1 MNNLTIKAKL
11 ILLSIIPL
19 IMLAYL
25 TTNAYIDATNYKVK
39 LENTTELVDFSKKIS
54 LLLHETQKERG
65 ASAGFVGSAGKKFQE
80 ILPKQRKLTDTRKAE
95 FLTYITSMDLSKYS
109 KELSTDISKSKDF
122 LSKLE
127 SKRSKISNL
136 TIALKDTVGYYTSM
150 NASLLKIVSNVTKV
164 SPTNKITQQ
173 LVAYT
178 SFLKSKERAGIERAV
193 LSGVFAKDSFPEGF
207 YKKFIT
213 LVAQQDA
220 FMNGFLS
227 IAPADLVKSY
237 HQKMSA
243 PSVEKV
249 NKMRAVA
256 SLKAVEGGFGIDSVV
271 WFKTITKKINI
282 LKSIDD
288 EIAEHIT
295 NDLSNLSGS
304 AYTKVIGGVLAIIFM
319 TIFTQLIVRNIDNN
333 IKMLRGQIVEIAQ
346 TKDFSKSVEVTS
358 TNEFGEIQSSLAN
371 LVQAMRQALN
381 QAKNSA
387 STNENISN
395 TMVKNFHEISANIE
409 EEKSV
414 IAQTTDSSRDLQTM
428 LEETKQESER
438 TKEQVEN
445 AKAKVESAKILILD
459 TVSQIQ
465 ANAQNEHEI
474 ADKLN
479 QLSGEAEQVKGV
491 LSIIGDIAEQ
501 TNLLALNAAI
511 EAARAGEHGRGFAV
525 VADEV
530 RQLAERTQKSLVE
543 INATISVIVQSIL
556 DSSGN
561 MNANIEKI
569 EGLLVNTDKIQS
581 DMQEIDQNMDSVYSS
596 VDTTNKAIISSSKTM
611 RTFEEHLLSVVN
623 VANDNNKKVSSA
635 SDTAKSISSSSKQLI
650 STLGQF
656 RT

>member
-19 IMLAYL
+19 LMLGYL
-25 TTNAYIDATNYKVK
+25 TTNAYIDATNHKAR
-39 LENTTELVDFSKKIS
+39 LENTTELVDLSKKIS